1 MSDTKA
7 LLREA
12 AIEGI
17 SGMVQHLPADCQLF
31 VVACRPGK
39 ADFDLVLPSPEADL
53 NNALDALRRQG
64 LSIDGTNIYKQAV
77 CDLVVGAMVM
87 GKQNTNP
94 PPAGHW
100 GQQFWDIGR
109 AEGELQD
116 ELILALRQ
124 ARKELDA
131 CQRVIHYAGGFDPAY
146 VNDAQAALK
155 IADAVL
161 EKIPG

>member
-109 AEGELQD
+109 AEGELQ
-116 ELILALRQ
+116 EEMKTLLRRLVQ
-124 ARKELDA
+124 WDLDYPVN
-131 CQRVIHYAGGFDPAY
+131 CYDGYAGLK
-146 VNDAQAALK
+146 ALNQI
-155 IADAVL
+155 IADAKTVIA
-161 EKIPG
+161 KTPA